1 MGVMEKMRNSTA
13 SILWVLIFSF
23 GILWVLA
30 DTQVFDALAVG
41 PQSIGQVNGD
51 EISFD
56 EFNSRVSFY
65 TEQYNQRVGGN
76 MTPELRSTYE
86 QQAWD
91 DLVASKLVQ
100 QKMNELGIVVTDAE
114 LVDMIT
120 GDNPDPFI
128 RQQFQNEDGTIDR
141 IALRAAI
148 EAPENSEVWLMI
160 EQQLRENRRQQKM
173 NNFISSGL
181 KVSALDVQ
189 NEYIRQNS
197 FADVSY
203 LRFPYADVED
213 EEITITDNELQNY
226 YRNNS
231 SQYQRNESY
240 RFRYVSWDKTP
251 TAEDT
256 LSTIREIE
264 NLTQAFADS
273 ESDSLFLVRY
283 QSTTPYQGS
292 YIDRDDIR
300 EEYSPVLDLEIG
312 EVSDVEIIDGS
323 AYAFKKLDERDDEI
337 KFAVLSYNV
346 QADPVATIDRL
357 ANEADD
363 FQYYA
368 SSDGFVDEAERRDLE
383 YNEASAT
390 KGNPLIPG
398 LGQSQQTLQ
407 ALEGLSVNEISEPI
421 ELNNQFIV
429 LQLLERTPEG
439 TRPFSEVRSQVEN
452 RVSNQKR
459 KEFMIS
465 RVQGLASNE
474 SDLES
479 LSSRSDKE
487 ILTAED
493 VRMSANTIP
502 GAGREP
508 MIIGAIFKLP
518 EGEISSP
525 LSGENAIFI
534 VRVDNLDMA
543 TPDQMTASD
552 RNEIRSRLEQQKF
565 SAFNQIFIEQLKESA
580 DIDDYRSRVL

>member
-100 QKMNELGIVVTDAE
+100 QKMNELGIVVTDDE
-114 LVDMIT
+114 LVEMIT

-203 LRFPYADVED
+203 LRFPYGDVED

-256 LSTIREIE
+256 LATIREIE

-283 QSTTPYQGS
+283 QSSTPYQGS
-292 YIDRDDIR
+292 YVDRDDIR

-312 EVSDVEIIDGS
+312 EVSDVVLIDGS
-323 AYAFKKLDERDDEI
+323 AYAFKKLDERADEI
-337 KFAVLSYNV
+337 QFAILSYNV

-357 ANEADD
+357 ANEADE
-363 FQYYA
+363 FQFYA

-383 YNEASAT
+383 YSEASAT

-407 ALEGLSVNEISEPI
+407 ALEGLSVDEISEPI

-429 LQLLERTPEG
+429 LQLLEKTPEG

-452 RVSNQKR
+452 SVRNQKR

-465 RVQGLASNE
+465 KVQELASDE
-474 SDLES
+474 SDLEL
-479 LSSRSDKE
+479 LSDRSE
-487 ILTAED
+487 IEIQTAED

-508 MIIGAIFKLP
+508 MVIGAIFKLQ
-518 EGEISSP
+518 EGDVSSP
-525 LSGENAIFI
+525 LSGENAVFV
-534 VRVDNLDMA
+534 VRVDNLEMA
-543 TPDQMTASD
+543 SPDQMTASD
-552 RNEIRSRLEQQKF
+552 RNQIRSRLEQQKF
-565 SAFNQIFIEQLKESA
+565 SAFNQIFIEQLKEDA
-580 DIDDYRSRVL
+580 DIDDYRNRVL